1 MIRLGVWLPAWTQ
14 RTNRLVRL
22 PIPEVEHG
30 CHWIVPIDAL
40 VVQATAAAPPWSRSK
55 WKCGGPIIKRFR
67 NSTNP
72 GYLTCPMGNCCID
85 AKLTI
90 ARQITQLIS
99 KDKLEMMRTQLSIT
113 HITEPSL
120 TCDYAVLR
128 LQRERRAR
136 IKTATAFGWDCNK
149 KASRSKARL
158 AWP

>member
-1 MIRLGVWLPAWTQ
+1 
-14 RTNRLVRL
+14 
-22 PIPEVEHG
+22 
-30 CHWIVPIDAL
+30 
-40 VVQATAAAPPWSRSK
+40 
-55 WKCGGPIIKRFR
+55 
-67 NSTNP
+67 
-72 GYLTCPMGNCCID
+72 MGNCCID

-90 ARQITQLIS
+90 AHPITQLIPE
-99 KDKLEMMRTQLSIT
+99 DKLAMMRTPLSIM

-120 TCDYAVLR
+120 RHDYVLLR